1 MKSTAAYVGD
11 LDRVRGPE
19 LEAPTYVSSTRPSTE
34 FGDHGP
40 ADQVGQ
46 SDLIYGCTS
55 SPVPS
60 YFPFDTY
67 PQDHR
72 GQSQSFEWSTV
83 YHTTA
88 RSNTQTRNQPFSI
101 YGTSS
106 DNVMA
111 DALTYDPVLPP
122 LISSLGSH
130 DIPIPVNSTTMV
142 WERFPAPEDTN
153 LSDSC
158 PLHTISQEHHQDL
171 SDENELAAKL
181 KPDHVLPMNSPSSSL
196 STIGDI
202 TESSA
207 PSECV
212 YLEEPE
218 MSPVKPRRVSAPSL
232 RWNTTRRTRKKKLE
246 QTTIIFPPSPTSS
259 TPKTNHNAIEKQYR
273 NRLNDKFEALL
284 SVLPAQGTE
293 SEGGSLTKVS
303 KGDVLILAKDYIESL
318 EKSRDELQEDRRSLE
333 DDVKNMKEAWIQSGG
348 SGFSA
353 G

>member
-11 LDRVRGPE
+11 LDHVRGPE
-19 LEAPTYVSSTRPSTE
+19 REAPPHVSGTRPSTE
-34 FGDHGP
+34 FGDHDP
-40 ADQVGQ
+40 ADQVRQ
-46 SDLIYGCTS
+46 SDLIYGYTS

-72 GQSQSFEWSTV
+72 GQSPLFEWSTV

-111 DALTYDPVLPP
+111 DDLTYDPVLPP
-122 LISSLGSH
+122 LVSSLGSH
-130 DIPIPVNSTTMV
+130 DIPMPFNSTTMV

-153 LSDSC
+153 LNDSC
-158 PLHTISQEHHQDL
+158 SLHTTSQEHHQDL
-171 SDENELAAKL
+171 GDENELATKL
-181 KPDHVLPMNSPSSSL
+181 ELDPVLPMNSPSSSL
-196 STIGDI
+196 STVGDI

-207 PSECV
+207 TSECV
-212 YLEEPE
+212 SLEEPE
-218 MSPVKPRRVSAPSL
+218 MSLAKRRRVSAPSL
-232 RWNTTRRTRKKKLE
+232 RWNTTRKTRKKKLE
-246 QTTIIFPPSPTSS
+246 QTTIVFPQSPTSS

-284 SVLPAQGTE
+284 SVLPAQEAE
-293 SEGGSLTKVS
+293 SEGGSLATVS

-318 EKSRDELQEDRRSLE
+318 EKSRDELREDRRSLE